1 MSEDWDC
8 DNYIIPLLNEQNK
21 EQLKQLE
28 ERKLVEETEIA
39 LMKDFFNNNSNNN
52 NNNNDNNNNINDTND
67 TNKEKTE
74 NKKNKP
80 KISKQKENELK
91 QKEISI
97 KLKQKKEQ
105 EKKHFETFGDIICDK
120 YDYYYEY

>member
-28 ERKLVEETEIA
+28 ERKLVDETEIA
-39 LMKDFFNNNSNNN
+39 LMKDFFNNNSNDNN
-52 NNNNDNNNNINDTND
+52 NDNDNNANNNNDNNN
-67 TNKEKTE
+67 NKEKTE

-105 EKKHFETFGDIICDK
+105 EKKHFEIFGEIICDK